1 MRCVVAF
8 LFVAATS
15 VLPQQGSQELH
26 NRSGETELE
35 RFAVRPG
42 ISLTVQYGSDHLACQ
57 FVIEPSNPLVPS
69 DTIGSYSPM
78 SSYIVTEI
86 LEEIVPMQTRGKQ
99 VSISSTAFGFADETV
114 VSDYENVSI
123 TRIRPWRPEHQDY
136 RATAVLKRDICPKPT
151 NYFIGTQIKIKATNN
166 LVRVETLTPLEGVDF
181 SDYLTRLI
189 PAVTRNWYAVM
200 PESALMGHRGKVVV
214 RIQVQKDGTL
224 LSRTPTVEVSSDE
237 EALDKA
243 AVEAIRSSAPFE
255 QLPEAFRSLNIELH
269 FTFVCNLLALPRPHP
284 KPHLVPVPDRRK
296 ELGPVNMK

>member
-8 LFVAATS
+8 LFVVATS

-26 NRSGETELE
+26 NRYGETDLE

-69 DTIGSYSPM
+69 DPIGSYSPM
-78 SSYIVTEI
+78 SSVIVTEI

-99 VSISSTAFGFADETV
+99 VSISETAFGFADVTAV
-114 VSDYENVSI
+114 FDYENVSI
-123 TRIRPWRPEHQDY
+123 TRSRPWRSEHQDY
-136 RATAVLKRDICPKPT
+136 RATAVLKRDNCPKPT
-151 NYFIGTQIKIKATNN
+151 NYFIGMQTHAPNN
-166 LVRVETLTPLEGVDF
+166 LVGVEVLTPLEGMDF

-189 PAVTRNWYAVM
+189 SAVTRNWYAVM

-224 LSRTPTVEVSSDE
+224 LSRTPTVEVSSGE
-237 EALDKA
+237 EALDRA

-255 QLPEAFRSLNIELH
+255 QLPGAFRGLNVELRLTL
-269 FTFVCNLLALPRPHP
+269 TFVYKRLPLP
-284 KPHLVPVPDRRK
+284 KPHLVPVPDLRK
-296 ELGPVNMK
+296 EPGPINVK